1 MAKNKSFQVT
11 ATSTKS
17 KNVLLTADQALTR
30 QNKAHSKVM
39 KSELSLMLNHT
50 RVAAVHSDSRTKRI
64 KSRSAAKR
72 FAISQY

>member
-1 MAKNKSFQVT
+1 MAKNKSFQV
-11 ATSTKS
+11 AAVSTKN
-17 KNVLLTADQALTR
+17 KNVLLTVEQASAR

-39 KSELSLMLNHT
+39 KSELSVMLNHT